1 MSAMEKFQK
10 IGIVFRRPGQ
20 DQVELP
26 EDITTLS
33 SEQLAEVFTALT
45 AWADYLA
52 SQKVMAEL
60 EERAALRALDLEENK
75 MLITRMGASVKGER
89 VTTVK
94 AEIAISPK
102 ILELSQEHE
111 DKYAY
116 RKLVDMLLTNHERD
130 IALVSREITRRSND
144 MRANRKDYGV

>member
-1 MSAMEKFQK
+1 MSALDKYQK
-10 IGIVFRRPGQ
+10 IGIVFRRPAQ

-60 EERAALRALDLEENK
+60 EERNAKRILDLEDNK
-75 MLITRMGASVKGER
+75 MLISRMGAAVKGER
-89 VTTVK
+89 ITLVK
-94 AEIAISPK
+94 AQIAADEK
-102 ILELSQEHE
+102 ILALTQDYEE
-111 DKYAY
+111 KYAY
-116 RKLVDMLLTNHERD
+116 RKLVEMLLINHERD
-130 IALVSREITRRSND
+130 IALISREITRRSND
-144 MRANRKDYGV
+144 QRANRKDYGI

>member
-1 MSAMEKFQK
+1 MSALEKYQK

-60 EERAALRALDLEENK
+60 EERASLRALDLEEAK
-75 MLITRMGASVKGER
+75 MLITRMGASAKGER

-94 AEIAISPK
+94 AEISVDPK
-102 ILELSQEHE
+102 ILELSQDHE

-130 IALVSREITRRSND
+130 IALVSREITRRTND
-144 MRANRKDYGV
+144 QRAHRKDYGV